1 MHAVQWGDSSNHCLF
16 HCWSSPTIFVI
27 VAITVIII
35 IQRLTQ
41 TLLIMIDLV
50 WKPSNT
56 QSGRDW
62 KTASNSLS
70 GRFDW
75 HFEAELTTAGC
86 LAFDA
91 AIICLKCIVA
101 FLLQYFCII
110 FFATSPGCQDPPSN
124 LRDVTTWRG
133 KWRRLTADF
142 YVLTAHCPAQT
153 RFNLNNKSLQ
163 VSPTRFAYNGPQS
176 CCKVPPLCDNVT
188 AAPVHYSQT
197 LVRRRIKCHFD
208 SFPIWSKFLLDKMQ
222 ITAIIWQVIWWC
234 RRYGGYA

>member
-1 MHAVQWGDSSNHCLF
+1 MHAVQGEDSSNHCLF

-86 LAFDA
+86 LAFDE
-91 AIICLKCIVA
+91 AIICLKCIFA
-101 FLLQYFCII
+101 FLSQYFCII

-176 CCKVPPLCDNVT
+176 CCKVPALCDNVT
-188 AAPVHYSQT
+188 AAHVHYSQT